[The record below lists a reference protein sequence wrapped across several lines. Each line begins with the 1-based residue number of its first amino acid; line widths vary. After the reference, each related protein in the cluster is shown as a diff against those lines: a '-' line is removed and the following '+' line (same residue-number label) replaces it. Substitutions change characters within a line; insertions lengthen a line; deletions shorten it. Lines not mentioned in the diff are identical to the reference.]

1 MAICPLLGKECIH
14 KQCAWWSE
22 SEEYSQCTI
31 TMLAELVD
39 DIGNY
44 IADEAS
50 GISNTIET
58 EADYDG

>member
-1 MAICPLLGKECIH
+1 
-14 KQCAWWSE
+14 
-22 SEEYSQCTI
+22 
-31 TMLAELVD
+31 MLAELVD